1 MGAFTTM
8 TSKGQ
13 VTIPKDMRDRLNLTA
28 GTRLYMTEVE
38 GKIVAMPKNKKI
50 TDLFGILGDIPK
62 GMSLSK
68 ESARQ
73 SIMDYLVEDD
83 ERIKREWLETP
94 T

>member
-13 VTIPKDMRDRLNLTA
+13 VTIPKDMRERLNLTA

-50 TDLFGILGDIPK
+50 TDLFGILGDLPQ
-62 GMSLSK
+62 GMSLNGEK
-68 ESARQ
+68 IDET
-73 SIMDYLVEDD
+73 IMDYVGHDD
-83 ERIKREWLETP
+83 ERIKREWQETHS
-94 T
+94 

>member
-13 VTIPKDMRDRLNLTA
+13 VTIPKDMRERLNLTA

-50 TDLFGILGDIPK
+50 TDLFGILGDLPK
-62 GMSLSK
+62 GMSLSSEVTDK
-68 ESARQ
+68 A
-73 SIMDYLVEDD
+73 IMDYVVDED
-83 ERIKREWLETP
+83 ERTKREWQETHS
-94 T
+94 